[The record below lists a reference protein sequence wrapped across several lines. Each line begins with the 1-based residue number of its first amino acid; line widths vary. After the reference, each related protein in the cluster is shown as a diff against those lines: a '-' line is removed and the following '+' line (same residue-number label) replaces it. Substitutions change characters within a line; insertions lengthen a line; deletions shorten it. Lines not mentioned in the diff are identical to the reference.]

1 MAEDEFDVEA
11 LLEAPYVNG
20 VCSYANCLHVYEKL
34 KSLIIQKTVI
44 FCHLSIFILEAP
56 RANW

>member
-20 VCSYANCLHVYEKL
+20 VSWYFIESV
-34 KSLIIQKTVI
+34 LISVFTQSAISQWDNI
-44 FCHLSIFILEAP
+44 INEI
-56 RANW
+56 